1 MSKIHRASAI
11 ALAAILGATT
21 LLGTA
26 PTVTH
31 AAQGNLDSYVF
42 ADSRGTDWKV
52 PSGVTSVLVGL
63 RGGTGG
69 QGQGAG
75 GSGGRVARLPISW
88 WRSR

>member
-42 ADSRGTDWKV
+42 ADPRG
-52 PSGVTSVLVGL
+52 PAG
-63 RGGTGG
+63 RGRP
-69 QGQGAG
+69 AI
-75 GSGGRVARLPISW
+75 LCPIL
-88 WRSR
+88 